1 MTIPI
6 GRRGFIAG
14 VGCVSTAAAL
24 SGAAWAQHHENL
36 RSVKSLKAGKA
47 QLDPVTLQLS
57 GPSGAN
63 TSLEAQRGK
72 PFLLHVWATWC
83 GPCKQ
88 ELPKLDAFMASLGT
102 DCPII
107 PVAVASATPEKVAA
121 FLDAAGLKHIPAWTV
136 DKAAYKA
143 WLKTSDVAIPVTYLI
158 DGSGRLRASAEG
170 GVNWSAPNA
179 AQQLRDIF
187 AEL

>member
-14 VGCVSTAAAL
+14 VGCVGIAAAL
-24 SGAAWAQHHENL
+24 SGAAWAEKQENL

-170 GVNWSAPNA
+170 GVNWSAPDA
-179 AQQLRDIF
+179 AQQLHDIF